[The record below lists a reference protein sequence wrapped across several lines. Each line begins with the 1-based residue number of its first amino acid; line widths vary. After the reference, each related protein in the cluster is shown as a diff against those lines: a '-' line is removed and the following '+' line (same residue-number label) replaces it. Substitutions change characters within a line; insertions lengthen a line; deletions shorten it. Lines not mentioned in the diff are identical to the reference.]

1 MPFFLEFAWKDLV
14 RQSRAPL
21 VFLIW
26 IGIPLGIGLLLN
38 LAFAGGGG
46 TVPKVRLLVIDEDQ
60 SLVAKLFE
68 SAAEHQPAELF
79 HVELVSREAG
89 LERIHRGDGSALLIL
104 PEGLTAALFRGEPAK
119 LELFTNPSQSVLPRI
134 AEEALLAFVDLVFY
148 SQRVFGDRMRAFVD
162 EARLNEGE
170 LSQET
175 LDEFSDE
182 VAECAEQL
190 DAIFFP
196 PLLELAL
203 EAEVPREESDEPKG
217 PGFMELMFPGFLLMA
232 LCFMA
237 EGLSTDIWRERD
249 LGTLARMVSTPRGAL
264 PLILGKLASGGLLM
278 LLVSIAAGALG
289 AWAYD
294 LDQELMILFAIFSP
308 LAGMSFLVGFMTLH
322 VFVSSQKA
330 GNLLGSLLLFPL
342 LMAGG
347 SFFPLEALPDWL
359 ASIGRLTPNGWVL
372 GHLKRVAFA
381 DGSLTSL
388 LAPTLTLTA
397 VGCVLT
403 FVTLRRL
410 PRFLGS

>member
-1 MPFFLEFAWKDLV
+1 MPFFLKFAWKDLV
-14 RQSRAPL
+14 RQSRDPL

-46 TVPKVRLLVIDEDQ
+46 SVPKVRLLVIDEDQ

-68 SAAEHQPAELF
+68 GAAEQQPTELF

-104 PEGLTAALFRGEPAK
+104 PEGLTQALFRGEPAK
-119 LELFTNPSQSVLPRI
+119 LELFTNPSQRVLPRI

-148 SQRVFGDRMRAFVD
+148 SQRVFGDRMRAFVE

-170 LSQET
+170 LTQAT
-175 LDEFSDE
+175 LDEFSAE

-203 EAEVPREESDEPKG
+203 EAEAPPEEGDEPKG

-249 LGTLARMVSTPRGAL
+249 SGTLARMISTPRGAL

-289 AWAYD
+289 AWSYD
-294 LDQELMILFAIFSP
+294 LDLQVMILFSIFSP

-322 VFVSSQKA
+322 VHLATQKA

-359 ASIGRLTPNGWVL
+359 ATIGRWTPNGWVL

-388 LAPTLTLTA
+388 LTPTLALAA
-397 VGCVLT
+397 VGGMFTLI
-403 FVTLRRL
+403 TLRRL